1 MLDRQ
6 QPHDLDEE
14 EDGPSIAIGGGVD
27 GYNGDESAGVRR
39 DGGGGVVEVGDDG
52 LHDKDEFEAGDTKKD
67 RLFQYSINNSDYNNV
82 SKGGTEIELRLLDA
96 TSGRL
101 GDGDY
106 EEELTF
112 DDELHEQHKDE
123 QKNKGDGDSSS
134 WFSRRG
140 QIIFSY
146 VVLSIAI
153 IAVSSAAVVLRI
165 LSDVPP
171 LLRASWRQ
179 QVLKTIDVTD
189 PSPIN
194 LIGI

>member
-1 MLDRQ
+1 MMLDRQ
-6 QPHDLDEE
+6 QPHDLDED
-14 EDGPSIAIGGGVD
+14 EDGPSVGGGGGVD

-39 DGGGGVVEVGDDG
+39 DGGDGGGGDGIGVVEVGDDG
-52 LHDKDEFEAGDTKKD
+52 LHDKDEAGDTKKD

-82 SKGGTEIELRLLDA
+82 NKGGTEIELRLLDA

-112 DDELHEQHKDE
+112 DDELHEQHQDE
-123 QKNKGDGDSSS
+123 HKNKGDGDSSS

-146 VVLSIAI
+146 IVLSVAI

-179 QVLKTIDVTD
+179 QVLIQY
-189 PSPIN
+189 I
-194 LIGI
+194 